1 MPTED
6 HSSDRS
12 DQGVPQGGGVD
23 LSLDELAKGL
33 ATGTLSRGKAL
44 RLMGAALVGGAL
56 ASIPGTAW
64 AARCPSPRIRCRGQ
78 CCPTPVTTCVGT
90 GGNKTCGPCPN
101 GTEDC
106 GGTCTD
112 LSTTTNCGTCGNACV
127 PGAICVS
134 GECQC
139 PTGTTLCGGSCVSNV
154 CFEDEFFNPNPG
166 RCRCEALCDPPC
178 PDTCGCS
185 RSGDGS
191 GNVCTSFGGG
201 NPTVSRCDECPT
213 ADAPEHTVCVD
224 LARDPNFVLLACE
237 RPCPQQT

>member
-12 DQGVPQGGGVD
+12 HQGLPQGGGVD

-78 CCPTPVTTCVGT
+78 CCPTGVTTCVGT

-101 GTEDC
+101 GTEAC

-112 LSTTTNCGTCGNACV
+112 LSTSTTNCGTCGNACV
-127 PGAICVS
+127 TGAICV
-134 GECQC
+134 GGQCQC
-139 PTGTTLCGGSCVSNV
+139 PTGTTFCGTFCKSNV
-154 CFEDEFFNPNPG
+154 CPEGEIFDPAG
-166 RCRCEALCDPPC
+166 CVCRLLCDPPC
-178 PDTCGCS
+178 PA
-185 RSGDGS
+185 
-191 GNVCTSFGGG
+191 GG
-201 NPTVSRCDECPT
+201 ECFIT
-213 ADAPEHTVCVD
+213 ADGMGRVCICGRGGCTAD
-224 LARDPNFVLLACE
+224 CSNCSSIGFTCFINSACASSGGFQCGT
-237 RPCPQQT
+237 PC